1 MHYVIIGASAA
12 GISAAETLRRLDP
25 DSEITV
31 ISKERDIAYSRCLTT
46 YYISDRISRDK
57 LYLRT
62 TGQLDDLKI
71 RLLTGITA
79 DEVNSK
85 TREVRLSDGNVISYD
100 RLLAASGASPVIPDI
115 PGIEG
120 QGVYPLRTLSN
131 AEEIKACLAKV
142 TSAVILGDGLVSVTT
157 AMALNSKGI
166 KVSIVGIAPH
176 ILATFLDARAAQ
188 ILQDKMK
195 ALGIDFYL
203 GRSLREIHR
212 DTAGNVTGAALT
224 DGENISAGIVIV
236 AVGVK
241 PEFGFLKDTGVAA
254 KQGILV
260 NEFMESSLPGIYAAG
275 DTAQGFDFVRQ
286 TPVWNPLWPNAVEQ
300 GTAAAYNM
308 SGVRKPYAGCT
319 NMNSMD
325 IGGIPLVCVG
335 TANVE
340 QPDYESFV
348 ISGND
353 STYEKLVFQG
363 NRLVGFILLG
373 KTEKAG
379 VLTSLVS
386 QDTISPTQK
395 DKLLKGSFS
404 FTSVVGLAPV
414 RL

>member
-31 ISKERDIAYSRCLTT
+31 ISKERETAYSRCLTT
-46 YYISDRISRDK
+46 YYISDRISKDK

-62 TGQLDDLKI
+62 TGQLEDLKI

-79 DEVNSK
+79 DEVNHETCK
-85 TREVRLSDGNVISYD
+85 VRLSDGNVISYD

-115 PGIEG
+115 PGIGG

-131 AEEIKACLAKV
+131 AEDIRAVLPKV

-157 AMALNSKGI
+157 AMALNSKGL

-176 ILATFLDARAAQ
+176 ILATFLDTRSAQ
-188 ILQDKMK
+188 ILQARME

-203 GRSLREIHR
+203 GRSLQEVRR

-224 DGENISAGIVIV
+224 GGENISAGIVII

-241 PEFGFLKDTGVAA
+241 PEFSFLKDTGVAA
-254 KQGILV
+254 KHGILV
-260 NEFMESSLPGIYAAG
+260 NEFMESNLPGIYAAG
-275 DTAQGFDFVRQ
+275 DAAQGFDFVRK

-300 GTAAAYNM
+300 GSAAAYNM

-319 NMNSMD
+319 NMNSLD

-335 TANVE
+335 TANEE

-348 ISGND
+348 ISSND

-363 NRLVGFILLG
+363 NRLIGFILLG

-386 QDTISPTQK
+386 HDTITPTQK
-395 DKLLKGSFS
+395 DKLLRGSFS
-404 FTSVVGLAPV
+404 FTSVAGLAPV
-414 RL
+414 GL